1 MTRTTLAAIAAA
13 AVLGA
18 AAVTAAAVP
27 SLTDGHHA
35 TPGWQQT
42 MHARMQTWST
52 TGDAGPAMMGRYAP
66 GTMMGGVGP
75 GAVASPMGRGMMGTW
90 PR

>member
-1 MTRTTLAAIAAA
+1 MTRMTVAAIAAA

-27 SLTDGHHA
+27 SLTDGHHG
-35 TPGWQQT
+35 TPERQQT

-52 TGDAGPAMMGRYAP
+52 PGDAGPTMMGRYSP
-66 GTMMGGVGP
+66 GAMMGGVGP
-75 GAVASPMGRGMMGTW
+75 GATVNPMGRGMMGTW